1 MKKIVVLTA
10 FLFFMV
16 SIFSGPVMGLDPAT
30 NPPRTERELSSPPAY
45 TYVPAKSKEEIAFE
59 LFSRAMA
66 TVPELRLQL
75 NYDQY
80 LDAYKKALKAVYSG
94 GP

>member
-1 MKKIVVLTA
+1 MEKIVLLSGL
-10 FLFFMV
+10 LFFMV
-16 SIFSGPVMGLDPAT
+16 SIFPGPAMSLDPAT

-59 LFSRAMA
+59 LFSRAMG
-66 TVPELRLQL
+66 TVPELRLQQ

-80 LDAYKKALKAVYSG
+80 LEAYKKALRAVYSG
-94 GP
+94 GQ